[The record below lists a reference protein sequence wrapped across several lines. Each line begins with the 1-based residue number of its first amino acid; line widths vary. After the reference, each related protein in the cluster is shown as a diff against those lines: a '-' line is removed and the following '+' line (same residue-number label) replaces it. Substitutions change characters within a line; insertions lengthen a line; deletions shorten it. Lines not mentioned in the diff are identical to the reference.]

1 MHLDFELSKRE
12 RQIMEILLSQPTA
25 TALEIRSSM
34 PQAPS
39 DSAVRTHLRIL
50 VEKGYVQHRKE
61 GNKFVYSAKVSKT
74 KARKS
79 ALQRVLT
86 TFFGGSVDTAVTAL
100 LDASDT
106 HLSKSELIQIQEII
120 DKAKKRE
127 K

>member
-1 MHLDFELSKRE
+1 
-12 RQIMEILLSQPTA
+12 MEILLSQPTA
-25 TALEIRSSM
+25 TAADIRSSM
-34 PQAPS
+34 PEAPS

-50 VEKGYVQHRKE
+50 VEKGYAQHRKV
-61 GNKFVYSAKVSKT
+61 GNKFVYSAKVSRK

-79 ALQRVLT
+79 ALQRILS

-106 HLSKSELIQIQEII
+106 QLSQEELNQIQEII
-120 DKAKKRE
+120 DQAKKRG

>member
-1 MHLDFELSKRE
+1 MNLEFQLSKRE
-12 RQIMEILLSQPTA
+12 RQVMEILLSQPTA
-25 TALEIRSSM
+25 TAADIRSSM
-34 PQAPS
+34 PEAPS

-50 VEKGYVQHRKE
+50 VEKGYAQHRKV
-61 GNKFVYSAKVSKT
+61 GNKFVYSAKVSRK

-79 ALQRVLT
+79 ALQRILS

-106 HLSKSELIQIQEII
+106 QLSQEELNQIQEII
-120 DKAKKRE
+120 DQAKKRG

>member
-1 MHLDFELSKRE
+1 MNLDFQLSKRE
-12 RQIMEILLSQPTA
+12 RQIMEILLSQPSA
-25 TALEIRSSM
+25 TAADIRSLM
-34 PQAPS
+34 PEAPS

-50 VEKGYVQHRKE
+50 VEKGYAQHRKE
-61 GNKFVYSAKVSKT
+61 GNKFVYSAKVSKN

-79 ALQRVLT
+79 ALQRILT

-106 HLSKSELIQIQEII
+106 QLSKAELNQIQEII
-120 DKAKKRE
+120 DKAKKRG